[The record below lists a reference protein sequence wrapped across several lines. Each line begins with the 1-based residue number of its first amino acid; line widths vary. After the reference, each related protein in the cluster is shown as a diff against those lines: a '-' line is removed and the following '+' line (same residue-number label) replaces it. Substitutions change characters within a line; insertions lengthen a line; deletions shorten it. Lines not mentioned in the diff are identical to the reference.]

1 MFRLGSRGE
10 HVRPLLI
17 EFKSR
22 QEKNRVME
30 SAGRLWRAPEK
41 FKGISVTHDMTVA
54 EREQCK
60 EAVAEAKAKTAAET
74 SGEWKF
80 VVRGPPGEMKPS
92 K

>member
-1 MFRLGSRGE
+1 MFRLGLRGE

-30 SAGRLWRAPEK
+30 SAGRLWRATEK
-41 FKGISVTHDMTVA
+41 FKGILVTHDMTVA
-54 EREQCK
+54 EQCN

-74 SGEWKF
+74 SGE
-80 VVRGPPGEMKPS
+80 
-92 K
+92 